1 LTLLAFEGFGLLRGS
16 DEHLLLFIER
26 GPLREGRAI
35 RPMRGRIATCLL
47 CLMILCSS
55 VDTLPD
61 PPALKP
67 PKNQSSLICQL
78 EHHVVTPAGNHALS
92 CRPWIFR
99 FQARSSS
106 FEQSFRKVG
115 PSYGRSF
122 VRQAT
127 DSSPPR
133 FS

>member
-1 LTLLAFEGFGLLRGS
+1 
-16 DEHLLLFIER
+16 
-26 GPLREGRAI
+26 
-35 RPMRGRIATCLL
+35 MRGRIAACLL

-67 PKNQSSLICQL
+67 QKNQSSLICPL
-78 EHHVVTPAGNHALS
+78 DHHVVTPTDNHALS
-92 CRPWIFR
+92 CRACIPR
-99 FQARSSS
+99 FPARSFS
-106 FEQSFRKVG
+106 FDQPFTKVG
-115 PSYGRSF
+115 PSHDRSF

-127 DSSPPR
+127 DGSPPR

>member
-1 LTLLAFEGFGLLRGS
+1 
-16 DEHLLLFIER
+16 
-26 GPLREGRAI
+26 
-35 RPMRGRIATCLL
+35 MRGRIAACLL

-67 PKNQSSLICQL
+67 QKNLSSLVCPL
-78 EHHVVTPAGNHALS
+78 DHRVVAPADNHALD
-92 CRPWIFR
+92 CRATIPS
-99 FQARSSS
+99 FQARASSS
-106 FEQSFRKVG
+106 FEKILTKVG
-115 PSYGRSF
+115 ASYARSF